1 MPRPGSPIH
10 FMTGVGVWRSTPYVG
25 TAVPFAPPCGSSAA
39 AFIPR
44 TKATERVA
52 VSAPT
57 VWFGWPSPALADPQR
72 ALAGCRAIPAQ
83 EAGGHLEENAPGVGQ
98 PRAAQV
104 IENGGRLGSSTIL
117 VLVGLPKTSRYP

>member
-1 MPRPGSPIH
+1 MPRPASPVH

-83 EAGGHLEENAPGVGQ
+83 EAGGHLEENAPAVGQ

-104 IENGGRLGSSTIL
+104 IIENGGRLGSSTIL
-117 VLVGLPKTSRYP
+117 VLVG